1 MKKRHYIYLV
11 LALIIAL
18 GACNEPVFYMIS
30 VEPPIKDPLIGGS
43 PTNFVVYKDK
53 VYVASGR
60 NIYTYDGTSFEKIP
74 SQPGGRIMQLAAT
87 DSYLYALCYPDSG
100 STNLKRF
107 SAAGDWEETTGDT
120 GGYNMLQ
127 SVYAAN
133 HDVFIGAEKNGN
145 FIILYMTDTD
155 NDAAYSPLTPGG
167 TNDTPESMLC
177 GMAYDSQY
185 YYLCTRSN
193 KFFLM
198 PITGGTVISKSKM
211 KDDDPEKDDDVKFTG
226 IINLGNDTIL
236 AISRNGNLYN
246 VNAGADITRLTFTV
260 DGKPQN
266 ISIANSRYSTG
277 ALAVWRDGTGTP
289 KLLLAGRQDS
299 LVYTV
304 DSGYTYGYME
314 LELDSGGIKAGS
326 NFTEPGKAAVS
337 SVADNERYVSTIGK
351 YPLNHIFQMP
361 ANIDPNMTLF
371 ASTQKNGVW
380 SYRQR
385 GSDNTPQWNAEE

>member
-1 MKKRHYIYLV
+1 MT
-11 LALIIAL
+11 IAL

-30 VEPPIKDPLIGGS
+30 VEPPITDPLIGGS

-60 NIYTYDGTSFEKIP
+60 NIYSYDGTSCEKIP
-74 SQPGGRIMQLAAT
+74 LQPGGRILQLAAT
-87 DSYLYALCYPDSG
+87 DSYLYALCFPNSG
-100 STNLKRF
+100 NTNLKRF
-107 SAAGDWEETTGDT
+107 SAAGNWEDVTGDT

-133 HDVFIGAEKNGN
+133 DKVFIGAEKNGS
-145 FIILYMTDTD
+145 FIILYMTD
-155 NDAAYSPLTPGG
+155 NDGAYSPLTPGS
-167 TNDTPESMLC
+167 TTDTPEYMFC
-177 GMAYDSQY
+177 GLAYDSQY

-193 KFFLM
+193 KFFLT
-198 PITGGTVISKSKM
+198 PITGGPVTAKSKM

-226 IINLGNDTIL
+226 IINLGNNTIL

-246 VNAGADITRLTFTV
+246 VNSGLDITRLE
-260 DGKPQN
+260 N
-266 ISIANSRYSTG
+266 ISIGNNRYSTG
-277 ALAVWRDGTGTP
+277 ALAVWRDETGTP

-314 LELDSGGIKAGS
+314 LELDSGGIKAGM
-326 NFTEPGKAAVS
+326 NFTEPGKADIS
-337 SVADNERYVSTIGK
+337 SVADNERYISTIGK
-351 YPLNHIFQMP
+351 YPLNHIFQMT
-361 ANIDPNMTLF
+361 ADIDPNMTLF

-380 SYRQR
+380 SYRVR
-385 GSDNTPQWNAEE
+385 DSIPQWNAEE

>member
-1 MKKRHYIYLV
+1 MKKTFRKYLF

-18 GACNEPVFYMIS
+18 GACNNEPVFYMVS
-30 VEPPIKDPLIGGS
+30 VEPPITDPLIGGS
-43 PTNFVVYKDK
+43 PANFVVFKGK

-60 NIYTYDGTSFEKIP
+60 NIYSFDGTSFEKIP

-87 DSYLYALCYPDSG
+87 DSYLYALCFPDSG
-100 STNLKRF
+100 NTNLKRA
-107 SAAGDWEETTGDT
+107 SAAGNWEDVTGDT

-127 SVYAAN
+127 SVYAAT
-133 HDVFIGAEKNGN
+133 DKVFIGAERNSF
-145 FIILYMTDTD
+145 FIILYMSD
-155 NDAAYSPLTPGG
+155 NDESYSPLTPGG
-167 TNDTPESMLC
+167 TGNSPESMLC
-177 GMAYDSQY
+177 GMAYDSRY

-198 PITGGTVISKSKM
+198 PITGGSVTTISKM
-211 KDDDPEKDDDVKFTG
+211 KDDDPAKDDDVRFTG
-226 IINLGNDTIL
+226 IINLGSGTIL

-246 VNAGADITRLTFTV
+246 VTSADIARLTYTV

-266 ISIANSRYSTG
+266 ISIGNSRYSTG
-277 ALAVWRDGTGTP
+277 ALAVWRDETGTP

-314 LELDSGGIKAGS
+314 LELDSGGIKTDS

-337 SVADNERYVSTIGK
+337 SVADNERYISTIGK

-361 ANIDPNMTLF
+361 ADIDPEMTLF

-380 SYRQR
+380 SYKQR
-385 GSDNTPQWNAEE
+385 DSDKIWNAEE

>member
-1 MKKRHYIYLV
+1 MKKRPYIYLV

-18 GACNEPVFYMIS
+18 GACNNEPVFYMVS
-30 VEPPIKDPLIGGS
+30 VEPPITDPLIGGS
-43 PTNFVVYKDK
+43 PTNFTVFNNK

-60 NIYTYDGTSFEKIP
+60 NIFSYDGTSFEKIP
-74 SQPGGRIMQLAAT
+74 SQPGGKILQLAAT
-87 DSYLYALCYPDSG
+87 DSYLYALCFPDSG
-100 STNLKRF
+100 NTNLKRF
-107 SAAGDWEETTGDT
+107 STAGNWEDVTGDT

-133 HDVFIGAEKNGN
+133 DKVFIGAEKNSF
-145 FIILYMTDTD
+145 FIILHMSD

-167 TNDTPESMLC
+167 TSDLPESLLC

-198 PITGGTVISKSKM
+198 PITGGSVTEKSK
-211 KDDDPEKDDDVKFTG
+211 KRDDDPEKDDDVRFTG

-236 AISRNGNLYN
+236 AVSRNGNLFN
-246 VNAGADITRLTFTV
+246 VTGADITRLTFTV
-260 DGKPQN
+260 DEKTQN

-277 ALAVWRDGTGTP
+277 SLAVWRDETGTP

-351 YPLNHIFQMP
+351 YPLNHIFQIP

-380 SYRQR
+380 SYRVR
-385 GSDNTPQWNAEE
+385 DSIPQWNAEE